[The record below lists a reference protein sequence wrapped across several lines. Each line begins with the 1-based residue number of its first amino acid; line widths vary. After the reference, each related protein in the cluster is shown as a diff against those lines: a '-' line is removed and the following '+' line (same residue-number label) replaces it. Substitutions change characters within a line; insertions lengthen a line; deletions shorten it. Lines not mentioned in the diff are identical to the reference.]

1 YQELAEQSL
10 QNGGYTVTTT
20 VNQTVYD
27 AMQKAVTDYNGLMQ
41 DGTGTIQTGNVL
53 MDNKTGAVYGFIE
66 GLDFSQ
72 SQVNHAF

>member
-1 YQELAEQSL
+1 MIKRDKVSATDLGNDSTKKRYQELAEQSL

-41 DGTGTIQTGNVL
+41 DGTGTIQTGNV
-53 MDNKTGAVYGFIE
+53 
-66 GLDFSQ
+66 
-72 SQVNHAF
+72 